1 MVKIDKVVNTATKSK
16 QKLLPC
22 IALFWPRRFAV
33 LLSSI
38 TKQMFFKWVPPK
50 PLLKRNWRLANAYA
64 LFLKQK
70 SFNLPFKIEVSL
82 FSFGIA
88 PLIFY
93 LIGAPIFV
101 FMKKKM
107 MFSAPFSSTWH
118 INLDGGKKRQ
128 KLAPKCITNN
138 LGQPT
143 LFGAYFIVNIYSVSN
158 LVFPQQYLSPKARVN
173 NFENSILYRKILLS
187 FKTDFSK
194 HTAF

>member
-1 MVKIDKVVNTATKSK
+1 MNSHFHVLHEFHQKWIVKIDRAGNTATKSK

-50 PLLKRNWRLANAYA
+50 PFLKRNWRLANAHAA

-101 FMKKKM
+101 FMKKKNDVFRAIFIHM
-107 MFSAPFSSTWH
+107 AHQPWWREEKAKIGPKMYYKQPWTTYPLWCILYCKHIQCFKSSFSST
-118 INLDGGKKRQ
+118 
-128 KLAPKCITNN
+128 
-138 LGQPT
+138 
-143 LFGAYFIVNIYSVSN
+143 
-158 LVFPQQYLSPKARVN
+158 
-173 NFENSILYRKILLS
+173 
-187 FKTDFSK
+187 
-194 HTAF
+194 

>member
-1 MVKIDKVVNTATKSK
+1 MFMCSMNFTKKKNIVKIDKVGNTATKSK

-50 PLLKRNWRLANAYA
+50 PLLKRNWRLANAHAA

-101 FMKKKM
+101 FMKKKWC
-107 MFSAPFSSTWH
+107 FPRHFHPHGTSTLMAGRKGKNWPQNVLQTTLD
-118 INLDGGKKRQ
+118 NLPS
-128 KLAPKCITNN
+128 LVH
-138 LGQPT
+138 T
-143 LFGAYFIVNIYSVSN
+143 L
-158 LVFPQQYLSPKARVN
+158 L
-173 NFENSILYRKILLS
+173 
-187 FKTDFSK
+187 
-194 HTAF
+194 

>member
-1 MVKIDKVVNTATKSK
+1 
-16 QKLLPC
+16 
-22 IALFWPRRFAV
+22 
-33 LLSSI
+33 
-38 TKQMFFKWVPPK
+38 MFFKWVPPK
-50 PLLKRNWRLANAYA
+50 PLLKRNWRLANAHAA

-143 LFGAYFIVNIYSVSN
+143 LFGAYFIVNIYSVLS
-158 LVFPQQYLSPKARVN
+158 LVFPQPNFFSPYNTWIAYYAMHRYHLFYFLYIVKYTSSAISITPWFFQGMTRFQALYVSPN
-173 NFENSILYRKILLS
+173 RGNSS
-187 FKTDFSK
+187 
-194 HTAF
+194 

>member
-1 MVKIDKVVNTATKSK
+1 M
-16 QKLLPC
+16 L
-22 IALFWPRRFAV
+22 
-33 LLSSI
+33 
-38 TKQMFFKWVPPK
+38 
-50 PLLKRNWRLANAYA
+50 AYA
-64 LFLKQK
+64 LFLEQK

-143 LFGAYFIVNIYSVSN
+143 LFGAYFIVNIVYSVSN
-158 LVFPQQYLSPKARVN
+158 LVFPKS
-173 NFENSILYRKILLS
+173 NFSSSNHITFLIFY
-187 FKTDFSK
+187 F
-194 HTAF
+194 